1 MTQRYRYETILTEAT
16 PWPLSLVQVYSDSSG
31 LVVSKS
37 GAIPQLQIK
46 FHQYTRTKKPFCNLF
61 THKNL
66 FFSLSW
72 IKDFGTVLLCLF
84 PLIEACVNTN

>member
-1 MTQRYRYETILTEAT
+1 MTQRYRYETILTHTEAT

-46 FHQYTRTKKPFCNLF
+46 IHQYTHTKKPFCILF

-66 FFSLSW
+66 FFSLS
-72 IKDFGTVLLCLF
+72 L
-84 PLIEACVNTN
+84 E